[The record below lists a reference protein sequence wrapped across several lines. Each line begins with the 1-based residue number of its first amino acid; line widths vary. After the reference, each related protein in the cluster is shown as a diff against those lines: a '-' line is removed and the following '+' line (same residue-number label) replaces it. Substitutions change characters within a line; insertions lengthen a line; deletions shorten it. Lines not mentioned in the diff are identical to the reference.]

1 MINEIFSNAKI
12 RMNKAIDHCSS
23 EISQIRT
30 GRASTHIIDNIK
42 VDYYGTP
49 TPLKNIAH
57 VSSPDSQLLM
67 VQPFDPTSLEVI
79 EKSIIGSDTGLTP
92 NNDGN
97 VIRINI
103 PVLTEERRKELVKSV
118 YKYSEE
124 GKIAIRNIRRDSND
138 QLKKEKESG
147 LSEDNH
153 KRALD
158 NIQELTDESIKHI
171 DTIVSEKEK
180 ILLN

>member
-1 MINEIFSNAKI
+1 MINEIFSNAKT
-12 RMNKAIDHCSS
+12 RMNKAIEHCSN

-30 GRASTHIIDNIK
+30 GRASTNIIDNIK

-49 TPLKNIAH
+49 TPLKNIYH
-57 VSSPDSQLLM
+57 VSSPDAQLLM
-67 VQPFDPTSLEVI
+67 VQPFDPTSLELI
-79 EKSIIGSDTGLTP
+79 EKAIIGSDIGLTP

-97 VIRINI
+97 VIRINV

-118 YKYSEE
+118 HKYSEE
-124 GKIAIRNIRRDSND
+124 GKISIRNIRRDIND
-138 QLKKEKESG
+138 QLKKEKDDG

-158 NIQELTDESIKHI
+158 NIQELTDESINQI
-171 DTIVSEKEK
+171 DAIVSEKEK